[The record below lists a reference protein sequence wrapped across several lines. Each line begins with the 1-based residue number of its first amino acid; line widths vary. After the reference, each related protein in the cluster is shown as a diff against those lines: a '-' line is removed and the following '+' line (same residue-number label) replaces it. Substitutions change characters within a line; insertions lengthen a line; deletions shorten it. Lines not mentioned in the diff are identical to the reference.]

1 MSTSPPISTTSP
13 HTLRRLPAFSLGPR
27 QPEHPLEPRRLR
39 TPAGAAKRRT
49 FPQTKLMRT
58 GAQAPRL
65 LDGSG
70 ITTTSFISRPNMVRG
85 STKVELWFSTLARRW
100 PQAWR
105 ASPPPKTSSP
115 GCRLIWTNT
124 TPIGHIPIAGHT
136 RDNPWYAPP
145 FSQTR
150 RYKATLRTE
159 LGSAPVHNH
168 SNAASTRRAPIVVVR
183 LTNCSQSYEMAI

>member
-13 HTLRRLPAFSLGPR
+13 HRFADYRRFHVGSSTTLNTHWSLDVCELLARLNAVPFHKRSLHQRSRRPPFLTDPDHDHIF
-27 QPEHPLEPRRLR
+27 HF
-39 TPAGAAKRRT
+39 TPKH
-49 FPQTKLMRT
+49 
-58 GAQAPRL
+58 
-65 LDGSG
+65 GSWL
-70 ITTTSFISRPNMVRG
+70 NQ
-85 STKVELWFSTLARRW
+85 VELWFSTLARRW
-100 PQAWR
+100 LKR
-105 ASPPPKTSSP
+105 GDFASPKTSSP

-145 FSQTR
+145 RSA
-150 RYKATLRTE
+150 KPDASNASDG